1 MPTRVEA
8 DEPGTRMNDV
18 STTASEP
25 AASASALASALA
37 LQAPPADAPPV
48 DAAHLS
54 PLAALHSHRGEWAP
68 PLLVIGIALVALP
81 LVGSFPTWVTLTLAG
96 LAMGMMLF
104 IMASGLTLVFGLMD
118 VMNLGHAAFVAV
130 GAYVA
135 ASLSGLF
142 GGLLHSGSVAGA
154 LLGML
159 GVALGAMVATGLL
172 GVVFERVFVRPVYG
186 DHLKQILITI
196 GAMIIIEQLVL
207 ALWGTQQMTLMLP
220 EVVRGTFAFAG
231 IAVEKFRVVAVV
243 PGLVLYVGL
252 QLLFARTRLGL
263 LIRAGV
269 ENREMVQA
277 LGYRIQRVFIG
288 VFVAG
293 AALAGL
299 GGAMWGFYREQFTAA
314 IGADLLVQLLVIVVI
329 GGLGSVRGC
338 FIGAALL
345 ALVQN
350 YVNFLVPDLALVS
363 NVGVMVAVLLW
374 RPRGL
379 YAPGR

>member
-1 MPTRVEA
+1 MNAISSTAPVEPAMPVTSP
-8 DEPGTRMNDV
+8 EP
-18 STTASEP
+18 STTTEP
-25 AASASALASALA
+25 SAS
-37 LQAPPADAPPV
+37 
-48 DAAHLS
+48 S
-54 PLAALHSHRGEWAP
+54 PLASLHSRRGEWTP
-68 PLLVIGIALVALP
+68 PLLVVVIALIAFP
-81 LVGSFPTWVTLTLAG
+81 LMGSFPTWVTLTLAG

-135 ASLSGLF
+135 ASLAVVF
-142 GGLLHSGSVAGA
+142 GGMLHSGSTAGA

-159 GVALGAMVATGLL
+159 CVAIGAMVAAGLL
-172 GVVFERVFVRPVYG
+172 GIVFERVFVRPAGG

-207 ALWGTQQMTLMLP
+207 ALWGTQQMNLLLP
-220 EVVRGTFAFAG
+220 EAVRGTFAFTG
-231 IAVEKFRVVAVV
+231 IAVERYRVVAVV
-243 PGLVLYVGL
+243 LGLLLYFGL
-252 QLLFARTRLGL
+252 QLLFSRTRLGM

-277 LGYRIQRVFIG
+277 LGYRIQRVFVG

-299 GGAMWGFYREQFTAA
+299 GGAMWGFYREQFTVV
-314 IGADLLVQLLVIVVI
+314 IGVDLLVQMLIIVVV

-338 FIGAALL
+338 FIAALLL

-350 YVNFLVPDLALVS
+350 YVNYLVPDLALVS
-363 NVGVMVAVLLW
+363 NVAVMVAVLLW

>member
-1 MPTRVEA
+1 MNAATSA
-8 DEPGTRMNDV
+8 APGV
-18 STTASEP
+18 P
-25 AASASALASALA
+25 AAPPPETTP
-37 LQAPPADAPPV
+37 APA
-48 DAAHLS
+48 S
-54 PLAALHSHRGEWAP
+54 PLAALHSRRAEWMP
-68 PLLVIGIALVALP
+68 PLLVMALALLALP
-81 LVGSFPTWVTLTLAG
+81 LVGSFPTWVTLTVAG

-135 ASLSGLF
+135 ASLAGLF
-142 GGLLHSGSVAGA
+142 GGLLHAGSIVPA

-159 GVALGAMVATGLL
+159 GVGLGAMVVTAALGL
-172 GVVFERVFVRPVYG
+172 VFERVFVRPVYG

-196 GAMIIIEQLVL
+196 GAMIIIEQLLL

-231 IAVEKFRVVAVV
+231 IAVEKYRVVAVV
-243 PGLVLYVGL
+243 LGLALYGGL
-252 QLLFARTRLGL
+252 QLLFGRTRLGL

-277 LGYRIQRVFIG
+277 LGYRIQRVFVG

-314 IGADLLVQLLVIVVI
+314 IGADLLVQLLIIVVI

-338 FIGAALL
+338 FVGAALL

-350 YVNFLVPDLALVS
+350 YVSFLVPGLALVS

-379 YAPGR
+379 YAAGR